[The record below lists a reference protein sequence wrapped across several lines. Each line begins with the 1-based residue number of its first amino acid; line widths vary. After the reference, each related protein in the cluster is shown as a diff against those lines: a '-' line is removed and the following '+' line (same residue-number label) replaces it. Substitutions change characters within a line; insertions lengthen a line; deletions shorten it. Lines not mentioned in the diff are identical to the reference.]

1 VQKRV
6 IIVRLYGPDKVVGLI
21 ANALPTSSL

>member
-1 VQKRV
+1 MQKRV

-21 ANALPTSSL
+21 VNTLPTSSL